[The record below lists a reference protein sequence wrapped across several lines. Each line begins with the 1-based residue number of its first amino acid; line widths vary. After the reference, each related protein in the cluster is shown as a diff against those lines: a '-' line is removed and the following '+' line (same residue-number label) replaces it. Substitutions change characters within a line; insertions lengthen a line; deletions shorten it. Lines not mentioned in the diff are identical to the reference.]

1 MKRLLAIALAFLT
14 LVAGAL
20 LAPAATAT
28 EKVDVK
34 LLFALNADGSND
46 ELVAVYGSENTVNS
60 SNCKDTKDYISKFT
74 QKDGKNQ
81 CIFAKHHE
89 KDSYGSNWLVY
100 QSGDTLK
107 FSFLNLTAFIR
118 SDISEAFGIYY
129 SDLNVISSGAAVPLN
144 ATVTDQSLSPTVDKS
159 DKFVYYTWE
168 GSDATNSSA
177 SLKGTLPLSG
187 ATSNPTSNPT
197 SSPTSSSTNTP
208 APVSTVTPSDTPSA
222 TALATSNKSKDSSA
236 TLYVVLGIVGVAAVI
251 GIVVTVV
258 LVKKRNSSNPAPG
271 FYPPASPTMPYN
283 GPHPGLQAQQ
293 GYRGPQQSQGY
304 PATQPQN
311 YPGQAPTQQ
320 GNFNPQPY
328 PGPQPQPTQGQPGA
342 QSQTGPAQPGT
353 QPQPR
358 QNQPEA
364 GQPPYGANPNYP
376 QNRN

>member
-1 MKRLLAIALAFLT
+1 MKRILAIALAFLT

-20 LAPAATAT
+20 LAPAATAA
-28 EKVDVK
+28 EKIETK
-34 LLFALNADGSND
+34 ILFALNADGSSD
-46 ELVAVYGSENTVNS
+46 ELVGVYSDSDTVVNAS
-60 SNCKDTKDYISKFT
+60 SCKDTGEYVTKFT
-74 QKDGKNQ
+74 QKNGTNQ
-81 CIFAKHHE
+81 CFFGKHHE
-89 KDSYGSNWLVY
+89 K
-100 QSGDTLK
+100 GDYDIAWIVSEKDGVLE
-107 FSFLNLTAFIR
+107 FDFLNLSASLR
-118 SDISEAFGIYY
+118 VDIASALSIYSSE
-129 SDLNVISSGAAVPLN
+129 LNVISTAAALPLN
-144 ATVTDQSLSPTVDKS
+144 ATVTDQTLSPTTDKS
-159 DKFVYYTWE
+159 DKFIYYIWE
-168 GSDATNSSA
+168 GSNATKSSA

-187 ATSNPTSNPT
+187 ATSNPT

-208 APVSTVTPSDTPSA
+208 APVSTVTPSDSPSA

-258 LVKKRNSSNPAPG
+258 LVKKRKNPSPAPG
-271 FYPPASPTMPYN
+271 FYPPLSPTMPYN
-283 GPHPGLQAQQ
+283 GPRPGPQDQQ

-311 YPGQAPTQQ
+311 YPGHAPTQQ

>member
-74 QKDGKNQ
+74 QKDGRNQ
-81 CIFAKHHE
+81 CLFAKRYE
-89 KDSYGSNWLVY
+89 KDSYGGNWIAY

-197 SSPTSSSTNTP
+197 NSTTNTP
-208 APVSTVTPSDTPSA
+208 EPALTATASATPSAATSGATA
-222 TALATSNKSKDSSA
+222 TALAAKHNSNDSNT
-236 TLYVVLGIVGVAAVI
+236 TLYVVLGIAAAAALIGV
-251 GIVVTVV
+251 VVTVV
-258 LVKKRNSSNPAPG
+258 LVKKRKSSPPAPG
-271 FYPPASPTMPYN
+271 FYPPVSPTMPYN
-283 GPHPGLQAQQ
+283 SPYPGPQAQQ
-293 GYRGPQQSQGY
+293 GYRGPQQPQGY
-304 PATQPQN
+304 PGAQ
-311 YPGQAPTQQ
+311 QQ
-320 GNFNPQPY
+320 GYRGPQ
-328 PGPQPQPTQGQPGA
+328 QPQPNQPG
-342 QSQTGPAQPGT
+342 P
-353 QPQPR
+353 
-358 QNQPEA
+358 

>member
-20 LAPAATAT
+20 LAPAATAA
-28 EKVDVK
+28 EKVETK
-34 LLFALNADGSND
+34 LLFALNDDGSFD
-46 ELVAVYGSENTVNS
+46 ELAAVYGSEDVINS
-60 SNCKDTKDYISKFT
+60 SNCKDTKEYISKFT

-81 CIFAKHHE
+81 CIFAKHYE
-89 KDSYGSNWLVY
+89 KDSYVDNWIVY

-118 SDISEAFGIYY
+118 GDVSEALGIYY

-187 ATSNPTSNPT
+187 ATSSPTSDPT

-208 APVSTVTPSDTPSA
+208 APVFTATPSDTPSA
-222 TALATSNKSKDSSA
+222 TATALAAKHNSNDSNT
-236 TLYVVLGIVGVAAVI
+236 TLYVVLGIAAAAALIGV
-251 GIVVTVV
+251 VVTVV
-258 LVKKRNSSNPAPG
+258 LVKKRKSSTPTPG

-283 GPHPGLQAQQ
+283 SPYPGPQAQQ
-293 GYRGPQQSQGY
+293 GYRGPQQPQGY
-304 PATQPQN
+304 PGAQ
-311 YPGQAPTQQ
+311 QQ
-320 GNFNPQPY
+320 GY
-328 PGPQPQPTQGQPGA
+328 PGPQ
-342 QSQTGPAQPGT
+342 
-353 QPQPR
+353 QPQR
-358 QNQPEA
+358 NQPA
-364 GQPPYGANPNYP
+364 PGQPPYGANPNYP
-376 QNRN
+376 QNHN

>member
-46 ELVAVYGSENTVNS
+46 ELAAVYGSENTVNS

-89 KDSYGSNWLVY
+89 KDRYGSNWLAY

-118 SDISEAFGIYY
+118 SDISEALGIEYT
-129 SDLNVISSGAAVPLN
+129 DLNVISSGAAVPLN
-144 ATVTDQSLSPTVDKS
+144 ATVTDQTLSPTVDKS

-187 ATSNPTSNPT
+187 ATSSPTSDPT

-208 APVSTVTPSDTPSA
+208 DPVFTATPSDTPSDTA
-222 TALATSNKSKDSSA
+222 TALAEKHKYNDSNT
-236 TLYVVLGIVGVAAVI
+236 TLYVVLGIAAAAALIGV
-251 GIVVTVV
+251 VVTVV
-258 LVKKRNSSNPAPG
+258 LVKKRKSSAPAPG

-283 GPHPGLQAQQ
+283 GPYPGPQAQQ
-293 GYRGPQQSQGY
+293 GYRGPQQPQGY
-304 PATQPQN
+304 P
-311 YPGQAPTQQ
+311 GTQQ
-320 GNFNPQPY
+320 QGYPSPQ
-328 PGPQPQPTQGQPGA
+328 QPQP
-342 QSQTGPAQPGT
+342 
-353 QPQPR
+353 
-358 QNQPEA
+358 NQPA
-364 GQPPYGANPNYP
+364 PGQPPYGANPNYP
-376 QNRN
+376 QNHN

>member
-34 LLFALNADGSND
+34 LLFALNADGSSD
-46 ELVAVYGSENTVNS
+46 ELAAVYGSEDVINS
-60 SNCKDTKDYISKFT
+60 SNCKDTKDYISKFA

-89 KDSYGSNWLVY
+89 KDSYGSNWLAY

-208 APVSTVTPSDTPSA
+208 APVFTATPSDTPSA
-222 TALATSNKSKDSSA
+222 TATALAAKHNSNDSNT
-236 TLYVVLGIVGVAAVI
+236 TLYVVLGIAAAAALIGV
-251 GIVVTVV
+251 VVTVV
-258 LVKKRNSSNPAPG
+258 LVKKRKSSTPTPG

-283 GPHPGLQAQQ
+283 GPYPGPQAQQ
-293 GYRGPQQSQGY
+293 GYRGPQQPQGY
-304 PATQPQN
+304 P
-311 YPGQAPTQQ
+311 GTQQ
-320 GNFNPQPY
+320 QGY
-328 PGPQPQPTQGQPGA
+328 PGPQQPQRNQPG
-342 QSQTGPAQPGT
+342 P
-353 QPQPR
+353 
-358 QNQPEA
+358 

>member
-20 LAPAATAT
+20 LAPAATAA
-28 EKVDVK
+28 EKVDIK
-34 LLFALNADGSND
+34 LLFALNADGSFD
-46 ELVAVYGSENTVNS
+46 ELAAVYGSENTVNS

-81 CIFAKHHE
+81 CLFAKHYE
-89 KDSYGSNWLVY
+89 KDSYNSNWLVY

-107 FSFLNLTAFIR
+107 FNFLNLTAFIR
-118 SDISEAFGIYY
+118 SDISEALGIYY

-144 ATVTDQSLSPTVDKS
+144 ATVTHQDLSPTVEKS

-168 GSDATNSSA
+168 GPDATNSSA
-177 SLKGTLPLSG
+177 DIKGTLPLSG
-187 ATSNPTSNPT
+187 ATSSPTSDPT

-208 APVSTVTPSDTPSA
+208 APVSTVTPSDSPSA
-222 TALATSNKSKDSSA
+222 TALAPNDKSKDSNT

-283 GPHPGLQAQQ
+283 GPHPGPQAQQ

-304 PATQPQN
+304 PAAQPQN
-311 YPGQAPTQQ
+311 YPGQAAAQQ

>member
-1 MKRLLAIALAFLT
+1 MKRILAIALAFLT

-20 LAPAATAT
+20 LAPAATAA

-46 ELVAVYGSENTVNS
+46 ELAAVYGSENTVNS

-74 QKDGKNQ
+74 QKDGRNQ
-81 CIFAKHHE
+81 CIFAKRYE
-89 KDSYGSNWLVY
+89 KGSYGGNWII
-100 QSGDTLK
+100 SSKEDTLE
-107 FSFLNLTAFIR
+107 FDFLNLTAFIR
-118 SDISEAFGIYY
+118 SDVSEALGIYY

-197 SSPTSSSTNTP
+197 NSPTSSSTNTP
-208 APVSTVTPSDTPSA
+208 APVFTVTPSGSPSA
-222 TALATSNKSKDSSA
+222 TALATNDKSKDSNT

-258 LVKKRNSSNPAPG
+258 LVKKRKSSNPTPG

-283 GPHPGLQAQQ
+283 SPYPGPQAQQ
-293 GYRGPQQSQGY
+293 GYRGPQQPQGY

-328 PGPQPQPTQGQPGA
+328 PGPQQPHQPGA
-342 QSQTGPAQPGT
+342 QPQRNQPG
-353 QPQPR
+353 P
-358 QNQPEA
+358 

>member
-46 ELVAVYGSENTVNS
+46 ELAAVYGSENTVNS

-89 KDSYGSNWLVY
+89 KDSYGSNWVAY

-187 ATSNPTSNPT
+187 ATSNPTS
-197 SSPTSSSTNTP
+197 SPTSSSTNTP
-208 APVSTVTPSDTPSA
+208 APVFTVTPSDSPSA
-222 TALATSNKSKDSSA
+222 TALATNDKSKDSNT

-258 LVKKRNSSNPAPG
+258 LVKKRKNPSPTPG

-283 GPHPGLQAQQ
+283 GQVYPGSQAQQ
-293 GYRGPQQSQGY
+293 GYRGPQQPQGY
-304 PATQPQN
+304 PAAQLQN

-320 GNFNPQPY
+320 GNFNPQQAY
-328 PGPQPQPTQGQPGA
+328 PGPQQPHQPGA
-342 QSQTGPAQPGT
+342 QPQTNQPG
-353 QPQPR
+353 P
-358 QNQPEA
+358 

>member
-20 LAPAATAT
+20 LAPAATAA

-34 LLFALNADGSND
+34 LLFALNADGSFD
-46 ELVAVYGSENTVNS
+46 ELAAVYGSENTVNS
-60 SNCKDTKDYISKFT
+60 SNCKDTKDYISKFI

-81 CIFAKHHE
+81 CLFAKHHE

-187 ATSNPTSNPT
+187 ATSSPTSDPT

-258 LVKKRNSSNPAPG
+258 LVKKRKNPSPAPG
-271 FYPPASPTMPYN
+271 FYPPLSPTMPYN
-283 GPHPGLQAQQ
+283 GPRPGPQAQQ

-342 QSQTGPAQPGT
+342 QSQAGPVQPGT

>member
-14 LVAGAL
+14 LVSGAL

-74 QKDGKNQ
+74 QKDGRNQ
-81 CIFAKHHE
+81 CLFAKRYE
-89 KDSYGSNWLVY
+89 KDSYGGNWMIY
-100 QSGDTLK
+100 SKGDALE

-144 ATVTDQSLSPTVDKS
+144 ATVTGQNLSPTVDKT

-168 GSDATNSSA
+168 GPDATNPAA
-177 SLKGTLPLSG
+177 SIKGTLPLSG
-187 ATSNPTSNPT
+187 ATSSPTSDPT

-208 APVSTVTPSDTPSA
+208 APVFTATPSDTPSA
-222 TALATSNKSKDSSA
+222 TATALAAKHNSNDSNT
-236 TLYVVLGIVGVAAVI
+236 TLYVVLGIAAAAALIGV
-251 GIVVTVV
+251 VVTVV
-258 LVKKRNSSNPAPG
+258 LVKKRKSSAPAPG
-271 FYPPASPTMPYN
+271 FYPPVSPTMPYN
-283 GPHPGLQAQQ
+283 GPYPGPQAQQ
-293 GYRGPQQSQGY
+293 GYRGPQQPQGY
-304 PATQPQN
+304 PGAQ
-311 YPGQAPTQQ
+311 QQ
-320 GNFNPQPY
+320 GY
-328 PGPQPQPTQGQPGA
+328 PGPQ
-342 QSQTGPAQPGT
+342 
-353 QPQPR
+353 QPQR
-358 QNQPEA
+358 NQPA
-364 GQPPYGANPNYP
+364 PGQPPYGANPNYP

>member
-20 LAPAATAT
+20 LAPTATAAG
-28 EKVDVK
+28 KVETK
-34 LLFALNADGSND
+34 LLFALNDDGSFD
-46 ELVAVYGSENTVNS
+46 ELAAVYGSEDVINS
-60 SNCKDTKDYISKFT
+60 SNCKDTKEYISKFT

-81 CIFAKHHE
+81 CIFAKHYE
-89 KDSYGSNWLVY
+89 KDSYANNWTVY

-107 FSFLNLTAFIR
+107 FNFLNLTAFIR
-118 SDISEAFGIYY
+118 SDVSEALGIYY

-197 SSPTSSSTNTP
+197 NTPTNTP
-208 APVSTVTPSDTPSA
+208 EPALTATASATPSAAATGATA
-222 TALATSNKSKDSSA
+222 TALAAKHNSNDSNT
-236 TLYVVLGIVGVAAVI
+236 TLYVVLGIAAAAALIGV
-251 GIVVTVV
+251 VVTVV
-258 LVKKRNSSNPAPG
+258 LVKKRKSSTPTPG

-283 GPHPGLQAQQ
+283 GPYPGPQAQQ
-293 GYRGPQQSQGY
+293 GYRGPQQPQGY
-304 PATQPQN
+304 PGAQ
-311 YPGQAPTQQ
+311 QQ
-320 GNFNPQPY
+320 GY
-328 PGPQPQPTQGQPGA
+328 PGPQQPHQPGA
-342 QSQTGPAQPGT
+342 QPQRN
-353 QPQPR
+353 QPR
-358 QNQPEA
+358 P